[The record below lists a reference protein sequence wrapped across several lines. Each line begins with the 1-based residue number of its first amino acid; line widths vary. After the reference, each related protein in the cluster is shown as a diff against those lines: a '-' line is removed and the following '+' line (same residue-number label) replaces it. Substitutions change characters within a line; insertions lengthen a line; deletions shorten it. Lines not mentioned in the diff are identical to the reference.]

1 MVVKL
6 GKYSAK
12 HCMRPCSHD
21 EQLACL
27 GGFDCQWRANTAGIH
42 EFCVRPILEASPGCH
57 DGGAEEQSLYQYL
70 GARAAESGLVWGLSL
85 SD

>member
-12 HCMRPCSHD
+12 YCMRPCSHD

-27 GGFDCQWRANTAGIH
+27 GGPDYHWRANTAGIYK
-42 EFCVRPILEASPGCH
+42 FCVRPILGASSGCH
-57 DGGAEEQSLYQYL
+57 DGGVEKQSLYQYL
-70 GARAAESGLVWGLSL
+70 GGRTA
-85 SD
+85 